1 MISAFEAKLVSTAI
15 TEEKKVKEQL
25 DKQLR
30 AERARDNA
38 VIFCETFVNEKI
50 MEAMQNGR
58 HYIFIP
64 IEDNYEGY
72 CYRLTE
78 KKRTYQNGDSSW
90 ERAGLMF
97 DFTEAKR
104 ILQSVGYSI
113 TLLSATYKRYSWG
126 TIKAYDLHISW

>member
-1 MISAFEAKLVSTAI
+1 MISAFEAKLVSTAV
-15 TEEKKVKEQL
+15 TEEKKAKEQL

-30 AERARDNA
+30 AEQARDNA
-38 VIFCETFVNEKI
+38 VTFCETFVNEKI
-50 MEAMQNGR
+50 MEAIQNGR

-72 CYRLTE
+72 CYCLTE
-78 KKRTYQNGDSSW
+78 KKRAYQNGDSSW

-104 ILQSVGYSI
+104 ILQSAGYSI
-113 TLLSATYKRYSWG
+113 TLLPATYKRYSWG
-126 TIKAYDLHISW
+126 TIKSYDLHISW

>member
-15 TEEKKVKEQL
+15 TEEKKAKEQL

-30 AERARDNA
+30 AERAKDNA
-38 VIFCETFVNEKI
+38 VTFCETFVNEKI
-50 MEAMQNGR
+50 IEAMQNGR

-64 IEDNYEGY
+64 IEDNCEGY

-78 KKRTYQNGDSSW
+78 KKRAYQNGGSSW
-90 ERAGLMF
+90 ERAGSMF

-104 ILQSVGYSI
+104 ILQSAGYSI